1 MQKLVV
7 MVLVVM
13 VMVLGSGCKRTTTYE
28 GDRGGSPAG
37 SVAPKPT
44 VQTPAGPDFGA
55 LFKKIPN
62 AKDRSDLAIS
72 HLTKAKE
79 EYAKAK
85 TLSGAEK
92 KAAMDR
98 CGDAYFKAGDIYD
111 ELKEEADRIHPK
123 LWDRTFQDFQ
133 KKWENL
139 SSGEM
144 KRALLT
150 PR

>member
-7 MVLVVM
+7 MVLV

-44 VQTPAGPDFGA
+44 VHTPAGPDFGA

-79 EYAKAK
+79 EYAKSK
-85 TLSGAEK
+85 TLSGPEK

-98 CGDAYFKAGDIYD
+98 CEDAWTKAGEIYD
-111 ELKEEADRIHPK
+111 ILKEEADRIHPK
-123 LWDRTFQDFQ
+123 LWERTFQDFQ

-139 SSGEM
+139 SSAEM